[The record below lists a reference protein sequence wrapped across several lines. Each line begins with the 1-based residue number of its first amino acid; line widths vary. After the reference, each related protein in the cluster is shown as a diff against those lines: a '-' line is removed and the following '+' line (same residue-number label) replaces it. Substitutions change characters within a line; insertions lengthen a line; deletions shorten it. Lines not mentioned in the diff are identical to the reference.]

1 MNIIVLLSLN
11 SRISVYQVILYY
23 HNLFNKFMINFHVF
37 YSTLNIKKFQG
48 HFAETA
54 EDALKAKES

>member
-1 MNIIVLLSLN
+1 
-11 SRISVYQVILYY
+11 
-23 HNLFNKFMINFHVF
+23 MINFHVF

-48 HFAETA
+48 HFSETA